1 MKFTTQHQFSEFIFN
16 CAFCHYRSNLDLKE
30 CPECGRLSR
39 NNKSA
44 AGETRP
50 ISAPPFQNQAPLG
63 FNAVALPAPAS
74 AEIFVYECGRCRYQT
89 LNKLAECPECGRGKF
104 TKISVPSAANPE
116 NKYRYKKSGTDKAGA
131 GRFLLFSSIGFF
143 WLAFLVFA
151 GYGPSGSP
159 RRTAVVAA
167 VGENAVGAALLA
179 LVGVVCIIA
188 GIILKNKD

>member
-1 MKFTTQHQFSEFIFN
+1 MNFTTQNQFPEFIFN
-16 CAFCHYRSNLDLKE
+16 CAFCHYRSNLDLQE

-44 AGETRP
+44 GEIRP
-50 ISAPPFQNQAPLG
+50 VAAPPLQNQAPLE
-63 FNAVALPAPAS
+63 FNAVAPFVPAP

-89 LNKLAECPECGRGKF
+89 LNKLTECPECGRGKF

-116 NKYRYKKSGTDKAGA
+116 NKHRYKKSGTDKAGA

-151 GYGPSGSP
+151 GYGPSGP
-159 RRTAVVAA
+159 QRRTAIIAA
-167 VGENAVGAALLA
+167 VGENAVGAALLV